1 MEGVS
6 MELQPLSC
14 TYMSGIFLITNT
26 YSKAKTFWPK
36 RRHLAIF
43 VSCKNKLNF
52 KCCAQA
58 CICMYRS
65 AIRRGSSTVYIYTYS
80 QWPLLEWVETA
91 CRSGLPI
98 WWCVIVSS
106 AALLCKVISEKFLR
120 HVKLHVFMAQEVTAA
135 PKSHTSLNACS
146 AGESGARI

>member
-26 YSKAKTFWPK
+26 YSKAKTFWRKKPLS
-36 RRHLAIF
+36 H
-43 VSCKNKLNF
+43 
-52 KCCAQA
+52 
-58 CICMYRS
+58 ICLMQKQVELQVPRASLYLHVPV
-65 AIRRGSSTVYIYTYS
+65 AIRRGSSTVCICIYTINGHCS
-80 QWPLLEWVETA
+80 SEWKLLA
-91 CRSGLPI
+91 GLPI

-120 HVKLHVFMAQEVTAA
+120 HVKLHVFMAQEVTVA
-135 PKSHTSLNACS
+135 PKSHTRLNACS